1 MASDARDLL
10 QLPLPDIWKVQP
22 LAYLRGPYR
31 VEIKKTLPR
40 LEKDF
45 QNIPLAEF
53 GGKFDFAHP
62 YAVPGHDDYM
72 IARAF
77 GTEPDTAHHCLLLH
91 RDTDGRVSAV
101 GGVDHWG
108 LYIDPKGDHR
118 GKGLGGELAYAAA
131 AFSGELNAGY
141 ALYSKSGY
149 AAFRKAHELA
159 VCRAL
164 EAGLDVDRS
173 IVAQYPRIE
182 QARVPSPR

>member
-31 VEIKKTLPR
+31 VEIKKSLPR

-45 QNIPLAEF
+45 QDHPLAEF
-53 GGKFDFAHP
+53 GGKFDLEHP
-62 YAVPGHDDYM
+62 YVVPGHDDYM
-72 IARAF
+72 IARGR
-77 GTEPDTAHHCLLLH
+77 GTVEDHHCLLLH
-91 RDTDGRVSAV
+91 RKDDGEVVAV
-101 GGVDHWG
+101 GGVDKWG
-108 LYIDPKGDHR
+108 LYIDAKGGHR
-118 GKGLGGELAYAAA
+118 GKGLGAELAYASA

-159 VCRAL
+159 VGRAL
-164 EAGLDVDRS
+164 EAGHDVDRS